1 MILSCFFF
9 LVRMTSLADASD
21 FVLSTYRLFSQGFN
35 LTSGVA
41 YYGKNTYEPL
51 ICIGQKLNKRLL
63 FKSIQVA
70 NSSTIYPTRRQ
81 SSFFTDYKACSDFEF
96 LLRHRKSLH
105 CSFLPYAASFLRAGV
120 LFCSHFK
127 PIKESF
133 LIKLRHLN
141 FNIIDIILSFVSF
154 VYAASVFFASSIRNF
169 IECTGE

>member
-1 MILSCFFF
+1 MQI
-9 LVRMTSLADASD
+9 
-21 FVLSTYRLFSQGFN
+21 
-35 LTSGVA
+35 
-41 YYGKNTYEPL
+41 
-51 ICIGQKLNKRLL
+51 
-63 FKSIQVA
+63 A
-70 NSSTIYPTRRQ
+70 NSSTIYHY
-81 SSFFTDYKACSDFEF
+81 SLFEGHLFSTDYKACSDFEF

-105 CSFLPYAASFLRAGV
+105 YSFLPYAASFMRAGGI
-120 LFCSHFK
+120 SSARTFK